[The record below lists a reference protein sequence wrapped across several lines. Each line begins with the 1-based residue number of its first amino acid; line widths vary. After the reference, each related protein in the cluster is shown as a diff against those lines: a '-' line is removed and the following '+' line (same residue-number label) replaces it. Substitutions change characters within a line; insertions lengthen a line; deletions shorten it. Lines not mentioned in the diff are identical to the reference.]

1 MKKKNRIKTPKNY
14 YLHNSI
20 KIFLQRKV
28 FNYDVML
35 ISQVV
40 VVYNALNEFVDSD
53 KIHSNNYSFCHVWRN
68 NPM

>member
-40 VVYNALNEFVDSD
+40 VVYNALNEFVD
-53 KIHSNNYSFCHVWRN
+53 F
-68 NPM
+68 